1 MSTPPFLAGAAL
13 AFWGWQTGNLL
24 VALPIAAAL
33 EAPRWLR
40 MRFALEPAD
49 YARVSD
55 LCTVF
60 FVLLAIAL
68 AVDRGVAQGLATTF
82 RWMPVVLAPILLV
95 QRLGEGNRV
104 PLTALFRHLRKQKA
118 RDPSVHV
125 PMLDTGGPFVA
136 LCVIA
141 AGLGNAG
148 TRGYFAGAVLLA
160 AWALLAA
167 RPRHARP
174 AAWALVFAAATGL
187 GYAGGAGLA
196 ALQSWVGGLIAEWHL
211 QRASFDPGRN
221 ITDIG
226 TLGRLKQR
234 DAILARVYGAPND
247 VRRARLLHRG
257 SYNAYIGT
265 SWLARRAPSAT
276 LEPEPGGISWRLA
289 PGAGEA
295 TIGIAARVERRRTA
309 LSLPPGVTRLVGLSA
324 GDVVHNGLGVVQAA
338 VSGDWVRFDAEF
350 GDTIAHY
357 EPPLEE
363 DRAVPPSERAAFTR
377 LAREL
382 ALEGLA
388 PQAAIERVMRHLAG
402 FSYSLW
408 QESRP
413 PAGVS
418 ALEDFMTRTKSGH
431 CEYFASAATILLRAA
446 GVPARY
452 ATGFAVMEW
461 SDLEE
466 AWVVRTRHAHAW
478 TRAWVDGRWIDLD
491 PTPPDWFAE
500 EQGRLAPLLESVLD
514 FFRWASFRWS
524 QRGSIEASDAW
535 WGVLALLVA
544 VLGWRLLRGKRLRRR
559 DAAAAT
565 AARAYPGM
573 DSEFYELVKALPPR
587 EAGETLSA
595 WLARVA
601 PGRYDEAL
609 RLHQRYR
616 FDPMG
621 LSNEE
626 RARLRELCRQSS
638 VAVV

>member
-1 MSTPPFLAGAAL
+1 MSTPPFLAAAAL
-13 AFWGWQTGNLL
+13 AFWGWQTGNLP
-24 VALPIAAAL
+24 VALPLAAAL
-33 EAPRWLR
+33 EAPRWVR
-40 MRFALEPAD
+40 ARFALEAAD

-82 RWMPVVLAPILLV
+82 RWTPVVLAPILLV

-125 PMLDTGGPFVA
+125 PMLDTGAPFVA
-136 LCVIA
+136 LCAIA

-148 TRGYFAGAVLLA
+148 TRGYYAGAALLA
-160 AWALLAA
+160 AWALFAA
-167 RPRHARP
+167 RPRPVR
-174 AAWALVFAAATGL
+174 AAPWVILFAAGAGL
-187 GYAGGAGLA
+187 GYAGSSGLA
-196 ALQSWVGGLIAEWHL
+196 ALQSWIGGLISEWHL

-234 DAILARVYGAPND
+234 DAILARVYGEPND

-257 SYNAYIGT
+257 SYNAFIGT
-265 SWLARRAPSAT
+265 SWLARRVPIET
-276 LEPEPGGISWRLA
+276 IEPEPGGISWRLA
-289 PGAGEA
+289 PGEAGSS
-295 TIGIAARVERRRTA
+295 IGIAVRVERRRTA
-309 LSLPPGVTRLVGLSA
+309 LALPPGVRRVVGLQA
-324 GDVVHNGLGVVQAA
+324 GEVVHNGLGVVQAA
-338 VSGDWVRFDAEF
+338 VTGDWVRFDAEF
-350 GDTIAHY
+350 GEAIAHY

-363 DRAVPPSERAAFTR
+363 DRVVPPSERAAFTR

-382 ALEGLA
+382 GLEGLA
-388 PQAAIERVMRHLAG
+388 PRAAVERVMRHLAG

-408 QESRP
+408 QARPP

-418 ALEDFMTRTKSGH
+418 ALEDFMTRTKRGH

-461 SDLEE
+461 SDLEQ

-500 EQGRLAPLLESVLD
+500 EEGRLAPMWEAALD
-514 FFRWASFRWS
+514 FVRWASYRWS
-524 QRGSIEASDAW
+524 QRGSLEASDAW

-544 VLGWRLLRGKRLRRR
+544 ILGWRLLRGKRLRRPGGT
-559 DAAAAT
+559 AAAT
-565 AARAYPGM
+565 NRAYPGM

-587 EAGETLSA
+587 EDGETLSA
-595 WLARVA
+595 WLGRVA

-616 FDPMG
+616 FDPAG
-621 LSNEE
+621 ISAAE
-626 RARLRELCRQSS
+626 RSRLRALCR
-638 VAVV
+638 A